1 MINLIDNYYVI
12 CTYKDW
18 VENISIL
25 VNEKEYKRIETNVQV
40 KDIYLN
46 SLLSHIMLFIKPG
59 EYCTYDFFRK
69 SIKFRKVLDLKESKK
84 YSEINLKNWITYIN
98 FRVKNSQDVF
108 KVLEKNKKN
117 LLDPTFGII
126 TEEYRGLSEAT
137 PIIAFAGKKGE
148 RLFDAYGRDD
158 TYNKSY
164 YTGILEALERYHGA
178 GSKFVEK
185 FRFSEIQLKKF
196 KIPFVSFEDFCHYTD
211 INYNNN
217 YFEFPKYSE
226 KHYID
231 WITSYSLMNNEDIL
245 IPLQIAYYSSE
256 LVDLDSSKRYIA
268 ESSNGVA
275 IGSNWIEASIAGIL
289 EIIERDSFLV
299 YWYTKSSPRKVIDPE
314 NIDDENIQLLLSYLN
329 SIQYKVHI
337 FDTTLESKITS
348 FWILLEYNGDQKN
361 LVKFY
366 TSGSAHFD
374 AYTALY
380 SALVEASTSIKI
392 FNKYKNMNYKDYEVS
407 EMYKNFNNVRFLEDH
422 ILLYSSKKMKK
433 HLLFALETS
442 NTIYSADLFKKVDSK
457 KMTQLD
463 LLQEMKRLFSSF
475 DEEIYLTDISSN
487 FLKELGLS
495 CVKAHIP
502 SYQNISFGHMYQN
515 INYNRLKRA
524 LIRNNLDGNLNN
536 CHSVPHPFP

>member
-1 MINLIDNYYVI
+1 MINLVDNYYVI
-12 CTYKDW
+12 CTYEDW

-25 VNEKEYKRIETNVQV
+25 VKEKEYKSIETNVQV

-46 SLLSHIMLFIKPG
+46 SLLSHIMLFIKSG

-84 YSEINLKNWITYIN
+84 YGGISLKNWITYIN

-137 PIIAFAGKKGE
+137 PIIAFVGKKGE

-196 KIPFVSFEDFCHYTD
+196 KIPFVSFEAFCHYTD

-217 YFEFPKYSE
+217 YFEFPKYNE
-226 KHYID
+226 RHYTD
-231 WITSYSLMNNEDIL
+231 WVISYSLMNNEDIL

-256 LVDLDSSKRYIA
+256 LVDLNSSKRYIA

-329 SIQYKVHI
+329 NIQYKVHI

-348 FWILLEYNGDQKN
+348 FWILLEYKGDQKN
-361 LVKFY
+361 FVKFY

-380 SALVEASTSIKI
+380 SALVEAATSIKI
-392 FNKYKNMNYKDYEVS
+392 FNKYKYMNYKDYEVS
-407 EMYKNFNNVRFLEDH
+407 KMYKNFNNVRFLEDH
-422 ILLYSSKKMKK
+422 VLLYSSKKMKK

-442 NTIYSADLFKKVDSK
+442 NTIYSEDLFKKVDSK

-463 LLQEMKRLFSSF
+463 LLQEMKLLFSSF